1 MHSPSSVEI
10 QIVALVQW
18 LKLSVELV
26 GVALVMV
33 GVLIAV
39 SQMVRGAAWS
49 GPLQFNAV
57 RLTLA
62 RYLAMALEFQLG
74 ADVLATAVSPDWDH
88 LGKLGAVAVI
98 RTGLNFFLTKEIR
111 DEQQR
116 ETKL

>member
-1 MHSPSSVEI
+1 MHSPSSVEVH
-10 QIVALVQW
+10 IVALVQW
-18 LKLSVELV
+18 LKLAVELV
-26 GVALVMV
+26 GVVLVLA

-39 SQMVRGAAWS
+39 NQLVRGAARS

-62 RYLAMALEFQLG
+62 RYLALALEFQLG
-74 ADVLATAVSPDWDH
+74 ADVLATAVSPDWER

-98 RTGLNFFLTKEIR
+98 RTGLNFFLTKEIQ

-116 ETKL
+116 QTRA